1 MDNKNGSQKINFD
14 IPNISL
20 IVHNI
25 HKCGYPGIMEIRI
38 MDQKITVDILNRSLI
53 YTIYTNVGIMD
64 NKNANI

>member
-25 HKCGYPGIMEIRI
+25 HKCGYPVIMEIRI
-38 MDQKITVDILNRSLI
+38 MDLKIINF
-53 YTIYTNVGIMD
+53 
-64 NKNANI
+64 